1 MIIILSLCVP
11 RSPRNRSTSGGDE
24 LAVTPTSRRHGLKQ
38 QQQQGPSAGVIK
50 SPTHSN
56 NNIITPT
63 QVMVAPNNLISS
75 NVVVIGGG
83 GKVNPSKYNPVAGNQ
98 LVPTLMGKSKQ
109 QQLQHQHLSPSASP
123 HKKTC
128 HRSGGKSSS
137 ELKVKCISTESLR
150 SVSPGSD
157 SVFYSEADLTLEHQV
172 RLHAVVHSLSFSLFL
187 FLCSACQP
195 CFCECLL

>member
-109 QQLQHQHLSPSASP
+109 QQLQHLSPSASP

-172 RLHAVVHSLSFSLFL
+172 RLHAVVHSLSLRLSLSLFSMPTL
-187 FLCSACQP
+187 
-195 CFCECLL
+195 FCECLL

>member
-1 MIIILSLCVP
+1 MP

-83 GKVNPSKYNPVAGNQ
+83 GGKVNPSKYNPVAGNQ

-109 QQLQHQHLSPSASP
+109 QQLQHLSPSASP

-172 RLHAVVHSLSFSLFL
+172 RLHAVVHSLSLSVFLLLFSMPTL
-187 FLCSACQP
+187 
-195 CFCECLL
+195 FCECLL

>member
-38 QQQQGPSAGVIK
+38 QQHQSPSAGVIK

-63 QVMVAPNNLISS
+63 QVMVAPNNLITS

-109 QQLQHQHLSPSASP
+109 QQLQQQHLSPSASP

-172 RLHAVVHSLSFSLFL
+172 RLHAVVHSLSPSLSL
-187 FLCSACQP
+187 LLCSACQP